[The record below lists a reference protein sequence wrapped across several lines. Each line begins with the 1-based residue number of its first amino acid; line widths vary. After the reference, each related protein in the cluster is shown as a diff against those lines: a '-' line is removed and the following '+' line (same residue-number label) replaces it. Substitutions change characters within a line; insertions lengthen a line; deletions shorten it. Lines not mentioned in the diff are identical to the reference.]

1 MGKNI
6 GKNINKILSGKD
18 SKKFLDL
25 TKQSATETVKT
36 KSKIVIK
43 KKTVEATDDLIGN
56 KITDKIIKVLTNS
69 RQNDSESS
77 YK

>member
-6 GKNINKILSGKD
+6 SKNINKILSGKD
-18 SKKFLDL
+18 SKKFL
-25 TKQSATETVKT
+25 ATETVKT
-36 KSKIVIK
+36 NSKIVIK

-56 KITDKIIKVLTNS
+56 KITDKIIKVLTTS